1 MIRVILGRSL
11 DTRLGGLPDC
21 VAICLTYEGDGFL
34 KFLPM
39 HRVREFLGPEQWTGR
54 RAGRDLRVGALC
66 KWAEPVLGQQGARGG
81 KDAPFEKV
89 PFRDRAPRKRFD
101 NLKPIRARL
110 FRLCPIE
117 RITLAEALFIRNL
130 GSATGG
136 LGRVDA

>member
-89 PFRDRAPRKRFD
+89 PFRDRALRKRFD

-110 FRLCPIE
+110 FRFLQTAFGIIF
-117 RITLAEALFIRNL
+117 R
-130 GSATGG
+130 
-136 LGRVDA
+136 